1 MAKYEPLQR
10 HLATRPEQMSQL
22 AMSFDEV
29 EALVGSLPASAHNHR
44 AWWAN
49 DSKVQAQAW
58 RAAGWRVDS
67 VDQHARRVVFTRSA
81 GAKAFP
87 IAPNPRPRP
96 PVPAPRSSAG
106 STWSIDDGMPEAQ
119 AQAMLVTYLV
129 GEGWR
134 IQRAADTARKE
145 QGVDVVATRGGRTLA
160 VEVKGYPGRRYSDP
174 RRAGE
179 TKPTAPATQAR
190 HWYAQAILK
199 AMLMCSDHP
208 DYEIAIALP
217 DAPTYRSLHQR
228 TRESLHRLDV
238 TVFFIGPGDGSV
250 QEG

>member
-10 HLATRPEQMSQL
+10 HLATRPEQTARL
-22 AMSFDEV
+22 AMTFDEV
-29 EALVGSLPASAHNHR
+29 EALVGTLPPSARAHR

-58 RAAGWRVDS
+58 RAAGWRVHS
-67 VDQHARRVVFTRSA
+67 VDQQVGRVVFTRSTGA
-81 GAKAFP
+81 GTYP
-87 IAPNPRPRP
+87 IARKPRLRP
-96 PVPAPRSSAG
+96 PVPAAPSRARFD
-106 STWSIDDGMPEAQ
+106 IDDGMPEAQ
-119 AQAMLVTYLV
+119 ALAMLVTYLV
-129 GEGWR
+129 GQGWR
-134 IQRAADTARKE
+134 IQRVADTASKE
-145 QGVDVVATRGGRTLA
+145 QGADVVATRGGRTLA

-179 TKPTAPATQAR
+179 TKPTVPATQAR

-199 AMLMCSDHP
+199 GMLMCSEHP
-208 DYEIAIALP
+208 GYEIAIALP
-217 DAPTYRSLHQR
+217 DVPTYRSLHQR

-238 TVFFIGPGDGSV
+238 TVFFIGPGDGHV